1 MLAGLCAALASW
13 RAAGSVARVPAS
25 MSPRTLP
32 MVVAGLFGV
41 FFMLGMSPG
50 YYIPALSN
58 ILVAKGLAAKWA
70 GWAFLAGPVASLVSP
85 LCLGALADNHYPAQ
99 KVFGWIGLISAVLLA
114 GAFWTLDHGG
124 SPWWFIGLLTA
135 SSIVAAPMWGML
147 ASISMVHLKSG
158 EREFPLVRLG
168 GTLGWMAAGFMTSH
182 VLHADQSAVAGYA
195 AAATR
200 FVGGLVSFFL
210 PHTPPMGS
218 ARSLRSLL
226 GLDAFRLLKERDH
239 LVFFS
244 VTVMLSIPLAAFFLH
259 TPLYLQAMGNR
270 TAAATMTIGQI
281 SEIGAMLLMPLV
293 MNRFRVKTVL
303 MVALVLSAVRYGFY
317 AVSGICG
324 SMNWLLWGIGLHG
337 MCYTLYFITGQL
349 FLDRRVEPGMRGQA
363 QGLLSLAS
371 NGLGS
376 LLGTLIASRL
386 HQFTVLG
393 GQGGWTTYWWVQ
405 AACIAL
411 TVPVLAFFYQGVA
424 VAKRD

>member
-1 MLAGLCAALASW
+1 VSD
-13 RAAGSVARVPAS
+13 SQKS
-25 MSPRTLP
+25 RTLP

-41 FFMLGMSPG
+41 FFVLGMSPG

-58 ILVAKGLAAKWA
+58 ILVAKGLAADWA
-70 GWAFLAGPVASLVSP
+70 AWAFLAGPVASLVSP
-85 LCLGALADNHYPAQ
+85 LFVGALADNHYAAQ
-99 KVFGWIGLISAVLLA
+99 KVFGWIGLISALLLG

-124 SPWWFIGLLTA
+124 SPWLFIGLLTA

-168 GTLGWMAAGFMTSH
+168 GTLGWMAAGFLTSH

-200 FVGGLVSFFL
+200 FAGGLVSFFL

-218 ARSLRSLL
+218 SRSLRSLL
-226 GLDAFRLLKERDH
+226 GFDAFRLLRERDH
-239 LVFFS
+239 LVFFT
-244 VTVMLSIPLAAFFLH
+244 VTMMLSIPLAAFFLH

-293 MNRFRVKTVL
+293 MTRFRVKTVL
-303 MVALVLSAVRYGFY
+303 MVALVLSSVRYGFY
-317 AVSGICG
+317 AVSGMTG
-324 SMNWLLWGIGLHG
+324 SMNWLLLGIGLHG

-349 FLDRRVEPGMRGQA
+349 FLDRRVDPGMRGQA

-371 NGLGS
+371 NGVGS
-376 LLGTLIASRL
+376 LLGTLIARQL
-386 HQFTVLG
+386 HEVTVVG
-393 GQGGWTTYWWVQ
+393 GQGGWTAYWWVQ
-405 AACIAL
+405 AGCIAL
-411 TVPVLAFFYQGVA
+411 SVPVLAFFYQGVA
-424 VAKRD
+424 VEERR